1 MHIVIWTDEKKER
14 AISMLTKYFEKYS
27 AGEVIMQSDNALIEA
42 PEILSDIADE
52 ILIEGEGIIY
62 KEDE

>member
-62 KEDE
+62 KKDE

>member
-27 AGEVIMQSDNALIEA
+27 VGEVIMQSDNALIEA
-42 PEILSDIADE
+42 PEILSDIVDE

>member
-42 PEILSDIADE
+42 PEILSDIVDE